1 MSIILCFSSNILM
14 YLLYTRKRKKG
25 RKNLLLNNIIILVTI
40 SFFSKQK
47 ITSYSFGDIS
57 LSIL

>member
-1 MSIILCFSSNILM
+1 M